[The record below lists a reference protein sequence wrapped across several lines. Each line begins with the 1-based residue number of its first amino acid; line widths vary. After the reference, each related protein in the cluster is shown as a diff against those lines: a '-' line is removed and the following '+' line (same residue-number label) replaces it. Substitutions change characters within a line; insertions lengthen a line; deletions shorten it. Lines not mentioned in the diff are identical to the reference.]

1 MGELLPE
8 AWGSLRDD
16 DKKSARRP
24 RQVTDVLIWVKC
36 FATYVR
42 VLASAH
48 PTLIPEFM
56 GYMGTIVRASQDFAG
71 LAWVRYDTS
80 FRRQAAQTGHR
91 RWSQLNPTLYS
102 ICFTGNAQKVA
113 RCELC
118 LGFTHTAAECALRG
132 EADPEMP
139 GRVKAVE
146 SAILALAAGVPK
158 STLPRTSFGLPS
170 GQLCRKY
177 NKEGCTF
184 PACRHTHACVLCSG
198 KHPASACP
206 TGGTNVPSQAGRFPS
221 AGATL
226 RARAT
231 QKPY

>member
-1 MGELLPE
+1 M
-8 AWGSLRDD
+8 
-16 DKKSARRP
+16 
-24 RQVTDVLIWVKC
+24 
-36 FATYVR
+36 
-42 VLASAH
+42 
-48 PTLIPEFM
+48 
-56 GYMGTIVRASQDFAG
+56 
-71 LAWVRYDTS
+71 RYDTS
-80 FRRQAAQTGHR
+80 FRCQAAQTGHR

-139 GRVKAVE
+139 GRVKVVE

-184 PACRHTHACVLCSG
+184 PACRHTRMCFMLGETPGVGLSHRGHERAV
-198 KHPASACP
+198 
-206 TGGTNVPSQAGRFPS
+206 AGRPIPVGRGHSSGAGNSEALLGTVPARRLTVPDFDPS
-221 AGATL
+221 FMRVTTRQLAIFILG
-226 RARAT
+226 RNC
-231 QKPY
+231 